1 MRIFHD
7 RLIDELDRNY
17 LKQILEE
24 LFINFKF
31 EKHQVIDVERI
42 IFGDYWQGRDV
53 DPRHY
58 YQVTDL

>member
-58 YQVTDL
+58 HQVTDL